1 MNNTKPLEGVHVL
14 DLGQYISVP
23 AATVILASWGAE
35 VIKVES
41 TIGDPMRLIGS
52 TLGMT
57 CENDHNSFFGHY
69 NVNKKIINLNLKD
82 PKGMEVMQKLLAWAD
97 VFATN
102 WRPKALAKN
111 GLDYETLHAKYP
123 RLIWAAINGFGNYG
137 PEKDDAGYD
146 TVAYWSHSGMQIDQ
160 SEGGGAE
167 GASPVIPFYG
177 IGDNSTASTLAG
189 AIGTGLYQREK
200 TGEGCQI
207 FASLYGQAVWAAGCD
222 LMSCQYNPHEIY
234 PKTRTKPASPVCNS
248 YKTKDGE
255 WINTSIFDTKIY
267 PKYLKAVGR
276 EDLMDDPRFNN
287 PDGATENRDEMFHII
302 EEGFAKYT
310 YEEMSQR
317 LQENDVAFS
326 KIYHVYEVVNDEQ
339 ALANNMVYPVEH
351 RDGTTTMFPAP
362 PATFGDKPEPKVE
375 IPYGR
380 VGEHSAEVLTMLG
393 YSEAEINEMLDNGVA
408 VQWKD

>member
-1 MNNTKPLEGVHVL
+1 MNNTKPLAGVHVL

-41 TIGDPMRLIGS
+41 IIGDPMRLIGA
-52 TLGMT
+52 TLSMT
-57 CENDHNSFFGHY
+57 CNEEHNSFFGHY
-69 NVNKKIINLNLKD
+69 NVNKKVINLNLKD
-82 PKGMEVMQKLLAWAD
+82 PKGKEVMDKLLAWAD

-102 WRPKALAKN
+102 WRPKALEKN
-111 GLDYETLHAKYP
+111 GLDYATLHAKYP

-146 TVAYWSHSGMQIDQ
+146 TVAYWSHSGMQIDM
-160 SEGGGAE
+160 SEGGSSE
-167 GASPVIPFYG
+167 GASPLIPFYG

-207 FASLYGQAVWAAGCD
+207 FASLYGQGIWAAGCD
-222 LMSCQYNPHEIY
+222 LMSCQYNNSY
-234 PKTRTKPASPVCNS
+234 PKTRTKPASPVCNT
-248 YKTKDGE
+248 YRTKDGA
-255 WINTSIFDTKIY
+255 WINTSVFDTKIY
-267 PKYLKAVGR
+267 PKYFNAIGR
-276 EDLMDDPRFNN
+276 PDLMDDARFNN

-302 EEGFAKYT
+302 ENGFAQYT
-310 YEEMSQR
+310 EEEMCKR

-326 KIYHVYEVVNDEQ
+326 KILHVHDVVSDEQ
-339 ALANNMVYPVEH
+339 ALANNMVYPVTH

-362 PATFGDKPEPKVE
+362 PATFGDKPEPKVD
-375 IPYGR
+375 IPYSR
-380 VGEHSAEVLTMLG
+380 VGEHSAEVLRMMG
-393 YSEAEINEMLDNGVA
+393 YSDAEVEEMLAAGVA
-408 VQWKD
+408 YQRKD